1 MSSPSERPHE
11 QKGTG
16 WQAACTSVALNA
28 ALMTMQIAV
37 GLLAHSDGLLAD
49 GVHTLADLAADGM
62 VLAVLHIGAIA
73 RARHHNPR
81 YDGAEAV
88 ASLFIGALL
97 LATGGEMLWQGVGA
111 TAGVTDVPSVHAGAL
126 VVAIFV
132 ILAKEGLFRY
142 MACARRCGV
151 GACRDDR
158 DYRQHGGLCN
168 AGSRRRGGD
177 RRDDPADG
185 MERLPRCGE
194 RLGRSRAGKGRG
206 TVRRVSHR

>member
-142 MACARRCGV
+142 MRAA
-151 GACRDDR
+151 A
-158 DYRQHGGLCN
+158 Q
-168 AGSRRRGGD
+168 
-177 RRDDPADG
+177 
-185 MERLPRCGE
+185 
-194 RLGRSRAGKGRG
+194 RSRSAIL
-206 TVRRVSHR
+206 